1 MDSNPCG
8 HLSLILRIAPSVLDK
23 CSPPVNIFAL
33 DYAFNKT
40 CVRIYI
46 SVEWSLLTGLLN
58 FHVHLSVVDKSYLIF
73 SND

>member
-40 CVRIYI
+40 YVCVYI
-46 SVEWSLLTGLLN
+46 SVESLDR
-58 FHVHLSVVDKSYLIF
+58 SVEF
-73 SND
+73 SRSSIRR